1 MIDASILARLQP
13 ITPEEQVLLDGS
25 YSIDRDI
32 YMAGTANVVN
42 SKKLLAD
49 GKLITLRP
57 HTRFIHFPEH
67 THDYVEMIYSCTG
80 KTTHIINGKSIELK
94 AGELLFLGQ
103 SARHEVCEAGVSDIT
118 VNFIVL
124 PEFFNQ
130 PMSAIEENDSPLRRF
145 ILDCLLGQN
154 QGNSYLYFQTA
165 DDISIQNLVENLIL
179 ALLGKK
185 HNRRNISQATM
196 SLLFLELLNYTDKLW
211 QPPKES
217 VILAVLRYIETHY
230 TDGSL
235 TELARSLHLDIATL
249 SREIHR
255 QTGKTYTRL
264 VQEKRLAQAAFLLRT
279 TDWNIDDIAAAV
291 GYENISYFHRLFRST
306 YGVSPRNYRV
316 RK

>member
-13 ITPEEQVLLDGS
+13 ITAEEQVLLDGS
-25 YSIDRDI
+25 SSIDRDI
-32 YMAGTANVVN
+32 YMTGTTNVIN

-67 THDYVEMIYSCTG
+67 THDYVEVIYSCMG
-80 KTTHIINGKSIELK
+80 QTTHIVNGRQIRLK
-94 AGELLFLGQ
+94 EGELLFLGQ
-103 SARHEVCEAGVSDIT
+103 SARHEVCKASATDIT

-124 PEFFNQ
+124 PEFFNE
-130 PMSAIEENDSPLRRF
+130 PLSAIQEDASPLRRF

-165 DDISIQNLVENLIL
+165 EDISIQNLIENLIL
-179 ALLGKK
+179 VLLEKK
-185 HNRRNISQATM
+185 HNRRNISQTTM
-196 SLLFLELLNYTDKLW
+196 SLLLLELLNYTGKLW
-211 QPPKES
+211 QPPRES
-217 VILAVLRYIETHY
+217 VILTVLRYIETHY
-230 TDGSL
+230 ADGSL
-235 TELARSLHLDIATL
+235 TEVAKMLHLDIATL

-255 QTGKTYTRL
+255 QTGKTYTGL
-264 VQEKRLAQAAFLLRT
+264 VQEKRLTQAAFLLRT
-279 TDWNIDDIAAAV
+279 TDWNIDDIAVAV

-306 YGVSPRNYRV
+306 YGISPRNYRV